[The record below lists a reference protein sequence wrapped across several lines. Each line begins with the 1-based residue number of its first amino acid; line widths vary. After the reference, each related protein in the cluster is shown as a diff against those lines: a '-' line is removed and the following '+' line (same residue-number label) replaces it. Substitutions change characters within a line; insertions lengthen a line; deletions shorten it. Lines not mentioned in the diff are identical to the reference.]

1 MSGTKQSFIDRA
13 EELREQIRD
22 HEHRYYVLDKPSIS
36 DFEFDQLVR
45 ELQQLEAE
53 HPELITPDSPTQRVG
68 GQPAKEFPTYTFS
81 RPMLSLENAYS
92 EEELLDWGRRVN
104 QLADTDTVDYVAE
117 LKIDGLS
124 VALVYESGLLDKAV
138 TRGDG
143 RTGEVVTGNVR
154 TIRSVPL
161 HLLQDASVEVRGEVF
176 LSLKAFRQLNE
187 EREEA
192 GQPRFANPRNAA
204 AGSLRQLDPK
214 VAAARPLDFYA
225 YWISPTKDRQSENLK
240 WITALGLKVNPH
252 RKLCHSLQE
261 VIDFCRHW
269 EERRDEL
276 DYEIDGV
283 VVKVNSVDLQA
294 HLGSTSKSPRW
305 AIAVKFRARQA
316 TTRLL
321 NIRVQVGRTG
331 ALTPVAEL
339 EPVQLGG
346 TTIRN
351 ATLHNEDEIER
362 LAVQINDRILL
373 ERGGDVIPKI
383 VSVVE
388 QAPDRF
394 PFRMPSHCP
403 VCGARVY
410 REEGEAVRRCV
421 SQTCPA
427 KLKESLLHWSS
438 RKAMKIDGLGFRV
451 VEQLVAKN
459 LVHDVSDLYRLTTK
473 EIVELE
479 RMGPKSAE
487 NLVREIDASRSLEFW
502 RLLFGIGI
510 RHVGER
516 TAQILARHFGSVER
530 LEQASLE
537 ELERVHEVGPKL
549 AESIHQFFKEPQNR
563 ALVER
568 LRSAGLPMKSAAV
581 EQSKTVQAFE
591 GKTFVLTGT
600 LDTMTREEA
609 STLIE
614 SRGGRVSS
622 SVSKKTTYV
631 VAGRDAGSKLEKAR
645 DLRVTILDEQQF
657 RTML

>member
-124 VALVYESGLLDKAV
+124 VALIYESGLLDKAV

-161 HLLQDASVEVRGEVF
+161 HLHQDASVEVRGEVF

-645 DLRVTILDEQQF
+645 NLGVTILDEQQF